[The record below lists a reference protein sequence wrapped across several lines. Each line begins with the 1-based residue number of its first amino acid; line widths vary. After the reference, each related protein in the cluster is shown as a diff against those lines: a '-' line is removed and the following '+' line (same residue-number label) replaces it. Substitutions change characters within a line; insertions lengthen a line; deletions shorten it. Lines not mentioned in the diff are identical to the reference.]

1 VIGNDAYI
9 FVKKMLREMKQPE
22 FQMAP
27 YELKVQFAQIL
38 YALGACTNI
47 PSWSKGAAARMIERD
62 WLEKR
67 LESLVGPV
75 PEVAT
80 TAGAGK
86 FSEFILP
93 APADLESIANEAMES
108 LYKEGEF
115 VKVLDELGKPKLNE
129 TGKQIYRAIEH
140 AKEAELAFYKKEM
153 APARKPPD
161 PPDLAELRAR
171 GALLWPSLQNRRR
184 DDR

>member
-9 FVKKMLREMKQPE
+9 FVKKMLRQMEQPE
-22 FQMAP
+22 YQMAP
-27 YELKVQFAQIL
+27 YELKVRFAQTL

-47 PSWSKGAAARMIERD
+47 PSWSKGTARMIERD

-67 LESLVGPV
+67 LESLVGTA

-80 TAGAGK
+80 TAGAGES
-86 FSEFILP
+86 SEFLPP
-93 APADLESIANEAMES
+93 APADLDSIAKEAMES
-108 LYKEGEF
+108 LYKEGKF

-129 TGKQIYRAIEH
+129 TGKQIYRAIEY
-140 AKEAELAFYKKEM
+140 ATEAELAFYKKEM
-153 APARKPPD
+153 APAKKPPD

-171 GALLWPSLQNRRR
+171 GALIWPSLQKRRR